1 MPGLAFYATKGDVH
15 EFVRVLLVNLG
26 MTLVVE
32 RVYLEKRVDVIT
44 TPEEFHWP
52 TDDAGVRVQ
61 GLFVLSSVED
71 VSKIEMHGPYP
82 RDTGGVWYSLR
93 NDGLPFNFVEIDF
106 LGPPW
111 QTRGEMLYYGAAGA
125 FAGSRLLFERVAREI
140 KRGGGKLAGEYGG
153 LIWHCR
159 EAYRKLKA

>member
-1 MPGLAFYATKGDVH
+1 MSELAFYATKEDVH
-15 EFVRVLLVNLG
+15 EFVRVLLVNLR

-44 TPEEFHWP
+44 TLEEFHWP
-52 TDDAGVRVQ
+52 TNDVRMGVH

-71 VSKIEMHGPYP
+71 VPKIEMHGPYP

-93 NDGLPFNFVEIDF
+93 NDGLPFSFVEISF

-111 QTRGEMLYYGAAGA
+111 QSRGETLYYGALFAP
-125 FAGSRLLFERVAREI
+125 AGSRPMFDKVAREI
-140 KRGGGKLAGEYGG
+140 KRGGGKLAGQYGG

-159 EAYRKLKA
+159 EAYQKLKA